1 MRHFGLSKSKI
12 AIFEQ
17 CPKRLWLSVH
27 RPDETVIDAAT
38 QAKFDVGHQVG
49 ELGMGWRRIGT
60 RQLGDELGEC
70 LDDLV
75 GHHICDRN
83 LYRHLYLYSPC
94 CPPWTVA
101 SVSTVTGLRK
111 PYLLVAR

>member
-49 ELGMGWRRIGT
+49 ELACDVYPDGIMVEVDPDMEAALQKTAELISLEPPRPIFEATFRREGV
-60 RQLGDELGEC
+60 
-70 LDDLV
+70 LV
-75 GHHICDRN
+75 DR
-83 LYRHLYLYSPC
+83 
-94 CPPWTVA
+94 
-101 SVSTVTGLRK
+101 
-111 PYLLVAR
+111 